1 MDVTMVFTGLNL
13 IVLVVI
19 LYLYGRIALRSRAV
33 LSVGLIVFALLLMVQ
48 NVMTL
53 YAFYTMAPLFGVET
67 VPILLTASALQFS
80 AYLVLLR
87 FTL

>member
-1 MDVTMVFTGLNL
+1 MVFTGLNL